1 MATHVAPSLEVLR
14 LPGYAGR
21 LLVGLACAVTAA
33 MALSVVKPARPA
45 PVGEPAATRF
55 NRLVHWRDAGHD
67 WLLVADRS
75 AHELVVYDA
84 RSGAPIKRLG
94 ADDGLGEV
102 DSVAQF
108 GDQLVVRDSDSTR
121 HRVVSLPE
129 LRPVEVAAR

>member
-21 LLVGLACAVTAA
+21 LLVGLACAVTAV
-33 MALSVVKPARPA
+33 MALSMLKPVQ
-45 PVGEPAATRF
+45 PVQAGEPAATHV

-108 GDQLVVRDSDSTR
+108 GDQLVIGDSDSAR
-121 HRVVSLPE
+121 HRVVSLPA
-129 LRPVEVAAR
+129 LQPVAVAAR